1 MRARER
7 MRKTIYE
14 KPWGVYIARCRDK
27 TLYVGVARDVFKR
40 IKEHNNTSR
49 CKYTR
54 FRKPI
59 VLMYKEKC
67 DNYNM
72 ARKRELEIKKF
83 SREKKF
89 EIISSST

>member
-1 MRARER
+1 MD
-7 MRKTIYE
+7 KSIYAQ
-14 KPWGVYIARCRDK
+14 PWSVYIVKCRDK
-27 TLYVGVARDVFKR
+27 TLYVGVAKDVVKR
-40 IKEHNNTSR
+40 IKEHNNTNR

-59 VLMYKEKC
+59 VLLYKKKC

-83 SREKKF
+83 SRKKKL
-89 EIISSST
+89 EIINNQ